1 MTPRMSVID
10 VDLECGVLISSTSY
24 SGFCKNLVQLIAW
37 AEDTYIGL
45 TLRFLIVSLT
55 LSSLFSPS
63 DENLQLEAL
72 GEEFELAGSIWWG
85 EYIRPWVL
93 GHWDALALWG
103 QWLFANLICLRVCVM
118 RCFGIVRTIPTSSSS
133 WSTDQTFDLGLCFL
147 LRQRMSL
154 FFDNFDHRLQG
165 QHCPSATLLYIV
177 DWLVQWSKDYSDT
190 TVFGWPT
197 LRMSNRMSYFYI
209 EVWSCEMLSL
219 CGKLIWR
226 WNVVFRLHFVFRRR
240 LYRIPYVN
248 HFVLEKRRLHE
259 RYSVASWLFT
269 FEWESVCF
277 ENFWKCFDLS
287 EFT

>member
-1 MTPRMSVID
+1 MGRI
-10 VDLECGVLISSTSY
+10 Y
-24 SGFCKNLVQLIAW
+24 S
-37 AEDTYIGL
+37 
-45 TLRFLIVSLT
+45 
-55 LSSLFSPS
+55 
-63 DENLQLEAL
+63 
-72 GEEFELAGSIWWG
+72 
-85 EYIRPWVL
+85 RPWVL

-103 QWLFANLICLRVCVM
+103 QWLFAHLICLRVCVM
-118 RCFGIVRTIPTSSSS
+118 RCFGIVRTIPTSSS

-269 FEWESVCF
+269 FENQFALRTFGSVSIFLNSPSEKWICRF
-277 ENFWKCFDLS
+277 VAAGIVSTNLYLKNLRFVNWKPRIEFYQLRHRLKGVVS
-287 EFT
+287 EVHLMNKSCCVT